1 MDIDI
6 TDSTF
11 SLDVPEINH
20 VMSGGEGILN
30 SDYTMYMYIGGAI
43 LVILIGIF
51 IFKFYQ
57 NKKQNQSDEDCSGG
71 FCTMNQAH
79 S

>member
-11 SLDVPEINH
+11 SLDVPEIDN
-20 VMSGGEGILN
+20 VMIGGKGIFS
-30 SDYTMYMYIGGAI
+30 SDYTMYMYIGGAV
-43 LVILIGIF
+43 LVILICIF

-57 NKKQNQSDEDCSGG
+57 NKKQNQIDKDCSGG
-71 FCTMNQAH
+71 FCTMNQAN

>member
-6 TDSTF
+6 KDSTF
-11 SLDVPEINH
+11 SLDVPEIDN
-20 VMSGGEGILN
+20 VMIGGKGIFS
-30 SDYTMYMYIGGAI
+30 SDYTMYMCIGGAV
-43 LVILIGIF
+43 LVILICIF

-57 NKKQNQSDEDCSGG
+57 NKKQNQSGKDCSGG
-71 FCTMNQAH
+71 FCTMNQAN

>member
-11 SLDVPEINH
+11 SLDVPKINH
-20 VMSGGEGILN
+20 VMSSGEGILS
-30 SDYTMYMYIGGAI
+30 SDYMMYIYVGGAV
-43 LVILIGIF
+43 LVILIGII

-57 NKKQNQSDEDCSGG
+57 NKKQNQNDEDCSGG
-71 FCTMNQAH
+71 FCTMNQAN